1 MKNAHNGF
9 VTRTTMIVLLVIG
22 LFFAGAVMLLPKS
35 FSDDLTLIGKGSAS
49 VVLTSDNNLVV
60 SQTSMEM
67 LNKIR
72 SDYEGDVHFLVA
84 DVGTSKGQGFMRKQ
98 QVGVAWLLFFDTDG
112 KRENLLEA
120 DASETVVRA
129 VLDKLLSG

>member
-1 MKNAHNGF
+1 MKKALNGF

-22 LFFAGAVMLLPKS
+22 LFFAGAAMLLPKS

-72 SDYEGDVHFLVA
+72 SDYEEDVNFLVA
-84 DVGTSKGQGFMRKQ
+84 DVGMSKGQEFMRKQ
-98 QVGVAWLLFFDTDG
+98 QVGVAYLLFFGPDG

-120 DASETVVRA
+120 NASETVVRA

>member
-1 MKNAHNGF
+1 MKKAQNGF

-72 SDYEGDVHFLVA
+72 SDYEGDVNFLVA
-84 DVGTSKGQGFMRKQ
+84 DVGALKGQEFMREQ
-98 QVGVAWLLFFDTDG
+98 QVGVALLLFFGPDG

-120 DASETVVRA
+120 GASETVVRA
-129 VLDKLLSG
+129 VLDKL